1 MSSPSSSPCT
11 SSGPSQISSFLHHR
25 STNSGFSEPQIPRH
39 RGLESLR
46 CLSWQGFRAH
56 AQKRRIPV
64 NFGTW
69 VPNTPL
75 GTCRQLAVVH
85 ALRLEGSDGVR
96 RYELRRTCMN
106 TETDHHNDEGAGGHP
121 LWLQPLAEGHR
132 LAARSEG
139 TAHHVL
145 ILF

>member
-1 MSSPSSSPCT
+1 M
-11 SSGPSQISSFLHHR
+11 HK
-25 STNSGFSEPQIPRH
+25 
-39 RGLESLR
+39 
-46 CLSWQGFRAH
+46 
-56 AQKRRIPV
+56 KRRIPV
-64 NFGTW
+64 NFGGTW

-96 RYELRRTCMN
+96 RYELGRTCMN

-121 LWLQPLAEGHR
+121 QWLQPLAEGHR
-132 LAARSEG
+132 LAARWEG
-139 TAHHVL
+139 TAHPVL